1 MSGATWLLLNLILV
15 VAAGV
20 TTVGMRNFSKSKL
33 PDYQIE
39 EQDEKQSSG
48 KQATPTVR
56 ESRPAPK
63 PPTAASDDIWQKSLF
78 RPDRAEEVA
87 TAEDQ
92 QDAAN
97 KVDAQQ
103 ANADFELVGIARIGL
118 PDKSAPVAIINQKNP
133 SNRNA
138 RNLPPGRGRP
148 GPGPGSG
155 RPGGPA
161 APAAPEVKL
170 KHTFRVG
177 DVINQSGYTL
187 TEINIDKK
195 SVILT
200 RGAERLTLT
209 ITMGDDKSRQRKDAS
224 VNARLEQQRQRDRKE
239 ADARAAAAKTRPQEG
254 KDASNGGTA
263 PNGQPKPQETK
274 ATPKGDPGNNP
285 PPPPSFP
292 SVQGNGGPGPFNRS
306 AGRSGGNFRVS
317 APNSSNRNAG
327 RQP

>member
-20 TTVGMRNFSKSKL
+20 TTVGMRNFTKTKL

-39 EQDEKQSSG
+39 EKEEKQNSG
-48 KQATPTVR
+48 KQTTPATR
-56 ESRPAPK
+56 ENRPVSK
-63 PPTAASDDIWQKSLF
+63 PPAAASDDIWQKSLF

-87 TAEDQ
+87 TADDQ
-92 QDAAN
+92 QDPAN

-118 PDKSAPVAIINQKNP
+118 PDKSAPVAIINQKNA

-138 RNLPPGRGRP
+138 RNLPPGARGRP
-148 GPGPGSG
+148 GPGPG

-161 APAAPEVKL
+161 SASTTPEVKL
-170 KHTFRVG
+170 KHTFKVG

-187 TEINIDKK
+187 TEIDVDKK

-209 ITMGDDKSRQRKDAS
+209 ITMGDDKSRLRKDAS

-239 ADARAAAAKTRPQEG
+239 ADARAAAAKARPQET
-254 KDASNGGTA
+254 KDANNSGTA
-263 PNGQPKPQETK
+263 PNGQPRPQETK

-292 SVQGNGGPGPFNRS
+292 SVQGNGGPGPFNRG
-306 AGRSGGNFRVS
+306 AGNRTGGNFRGS
-317 APNSSNRNAG
+317 TPNSANRSAG
-327 RQP
+327 QR